1 MGRDGRVVRRG
12 LSDNVG
18 QKEMKG
24 EPSSHLGEK
33 GSRQREQGGPLHLM
47 KEQWETNKAR
57 EKGAKKKTVGTG
69 GGGRLCSSL

>member
-1 MGRDGRVVRRG
+1 
-12 LSDNVG
+12 
-18 QKEMKG
+18 MKG